1 MLKKYQKNEE
11 KSKKIDNL
19 AIVEQDKMINKIFIA
34 IVLINTNQ

>member
-1 MLKKYQKNEE
+1 MKRRA
-11 KSKKIDNL
+11 KKIDNL